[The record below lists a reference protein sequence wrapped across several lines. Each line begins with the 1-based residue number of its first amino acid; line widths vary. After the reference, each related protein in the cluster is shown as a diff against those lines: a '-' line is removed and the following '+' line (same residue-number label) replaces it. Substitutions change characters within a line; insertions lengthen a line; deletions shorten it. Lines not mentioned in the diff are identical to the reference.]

1 MTGVTEERRW
11 PGLAG
16 EAAGPGH
23 EPHGN
28 SASHSAAECVV
39 TSAKAV
45 IRLLGTNLPQKSRG
59 GGENLTSAILG
70 KTLQGGNGGQGRT
83 SLLWEAGSSALCSFS
98 PRYPVP
104 VGPDP
109 PQYTPVQP
117 RRASQSPA
125 QSWSLSHC
133 WPCMEVGTV
142 PAPSRGRSAL
152 PGRAAISR
160 AVHSSRCADRKP
172 GQRACV
178 AHLEAEEMLLGVV
191 INLPKSY

>member
-23 EPHGN
+23 KPHGN
-28 SASHSAAECVV
+28 PASHSAAERVV
-39 TSAKAV
+39 TSVKAV

-83 SLLWEAGSSALCSFS
+83 SLLWEAGSSALCTFS

-109 PQYTPVQP
+109 PSTPQF
-117 RRASQSPA
+117 SPA
-125 QSWSLSHC
+125 EH
-133 WPCMEVGTV
+133 
-142 PAPSRGRSAL
+142 PSPQLRAGAC
-152 PGRAAISR
+152 PTAGRARRWAPCPLR
-160 AVHSSRCADRKP
+160 AAA
-172 GQRACV
+172 G
-178 AHLEAEEMLLGVV
+178 AHFPAALR
-191 INLPKSY
+191 